1 MTTPAIN
8 DDSQTV
14 ILLCN
19 TATPG
24 SQMCW
29 FNGAP
34 SAEDNQAPTNSGDVA
49 VIAPGPNSIANAS
62 GYIVWEGQ
70 DITGLFGNHLTFE
83 ARIGGNAAAQPVSTI
98 VGQGYHAPP
107 FAVPPP
113 GQPPYQFNVF
123 NIYRDNDRV
132 VYTDPV
138 LGAVSTIYYCTY
150 VCTSI
155 RFAMELKE

>member
-1 MTTPAIN
+1 MSTPAIN

-34 SAEDNQAPTNSGDVA
+34 AAEDNQAPVNPGDIA
-49 VIAPGPNSIANAS
+49 VVAPGSLANAN
-62 GYIVWEGQ
+62 GYIIWEGQ
-70 DITGLFGNHLTFE
+70 QITGLFGEHLGFE
-83 ARIGGNAAAQPVSTI
+83 VQIQGNAAAQPINTL
-98 VGQGYHAPP
+98 VGQGYHSPP
-107 FAVPPP
+107 FAPPPP

-132 VYTDPV
+132 VYTDPA

-150 VCTSI
+150 VGPPVSL
-155 RFAMELKE
+155 FSAVK